1 MGGRVN
7 KNLEKRAGFTL
18 IELLVVISIIGL
30 LSSLGIVALNSAR
43 VKARDAMRMAEMAQ
57 LRTALNLYYD
67 DNGHYPLSA
76 YETNWNYSDIFFG
89 ATAQN
94 GADSYLNDMVPA
106 IASGTR
112 PLMEKIPLDPKNP
125 TNDPGIS
132 QAYLY
137 RYITTDNGS
146 EYAVSYYL
154 EGDLSA
160 PQHIRGW

>member
-1 MGGRVN
+1 MEGRGSQ
-7 KNLEKRAGFTL
+7 NLEKKAGFTL

-57 LRTALNLYYD
+57 LRTALNLYYE
-67 DNGHYPLSA
+67 DNAGYPISA
-76 YETNWNYSDIFFG
+76 YESEWNYGDVHFG
-89 ATAQN
+89 ASAQN
-94 GADSYLNDMVPA
+94 GADSYLNDLIPA

-125 TNDPGIS
+125 TNDPALS

-146 EYAVSYYL
+146 EYAISYYL

-160 PQHIRGW
+160 PEHIRGW